1 MNKDFAV
8 PEFLGRTCNLMFQT
22 AAAIGYAKKYGTDWF
37 IPPHYH
43 HRQIYKYWKLPVY
56 KGNIRKLKVYD
67 VATDEGWGYSPIPKF
82 EGGVKLRGFF
92 QSERHF
98 DNAVP
103 EVKQAF
109 LLAIDPIDFVSIHIR
124 RGDYMDAN
132 QQTFRPVD
140 MNYIHQAV
148 DVFRQYNKMKF
159 LVFSDDIAWCKAN
172 LSVIKDAEFHYS
184 EGQSEFGDL
193 SRMASCSD
201 HIIANSSFSWWGA
214 YLGSNENK
222 LVVSPDHT
230 APNWFAHNKMDTT
243 HLIPSSWTE
252 IKFR

>member
-98 DNAVP
+98 D
-103 EVKQAF
+103 
-109 LLAIDPIDFVSIHIR
+109 
-124 RGDYMDAN
+124 
-132 QQTFRPVD
+132 RPVD